1 MMVSARRVRL
11 PKVRAALGT
20 SAEVIGAQFINA
32 SEAEAKFRRESR
44 RAKLTGPQLSK
55 KMAD

>member
-1 MMVSARRVRL
+1 LMVSARRVRL

-20 SAEVIGAQFINA
+20 SAEVIGAQLINA
-32 SEAEAKFRRESR
+32 SESEAKFRRESR

>member
-1 MMVSARRVRL
+1 MVITARRARL
-11 PKVRAALGT
+11 PKVRTALGT

>member
-1 MMVSARRVRL
+1 M
-11 PKVRAALGT
+11 GT

-32 SEAEAKFRRESR
+32 SEAEAKFRRESS

-55 KMAD
+55 MMAD